1 MKKRTIIGLAA
12 AALALGI
19 GAYAFTASSE
29 EGHGF
34 GPPFIH
40 HRGMGPMAGGIGPG
54 MRNADGPMNRGM
66 MPGRM
71 PHGRMMRGPMSGDAP

>member
-34 GPPFIH
+34 GPSFTH
-40 HRGMGPMAGGIGPG
+40 HRGMGPMAGDEP
-54 MRNADGPMNRGM
+54 RHDARPHASWAD
-66 MPGRM
+66 
-71 PHGRMMRGPMSGDAP
+71 DAWPNLRERAVALSQVTAEVC